1 MAKQTIFGLELDI
14 PDNILN
20 VIKQPSQNLIIIAI
34 LVVVI
39 IFSIVGWWF
48 LLRPMVTE
56 LDTLKTEVSALT
68 QERDT
73 KRSRVVKIP
82 LLKEQAAK
90 LQEQIA
96 IMSKVVPPK
105 GNVPI
110 LLIDLERLALKNNS
124 KLTSFKN
131 SALQPFN
138 GATTT
143 AQATT
148 PAPTQQ
154 PGQTPTVKKA
164 AIEDRL
170 KELPVNI
177 TQDTTFNGLLKY
189 TSDLEHYERVVR
201 VNSIKI
207 VRKPPTTTTTTPTTL
222 TTQLSTT
229 MDITA
234 YVLEGGI

>member
-20 VIKQPSQNLIIIAI
+20 TIKQPSQNLIIIAI

-48 LLRPMVTE
+48 LLRPMLTE

-154 PGQTPTVKKA
+154 PGQAPTVKKA
-164 AIEDRL
+164 SIEDRL

-207 VRKPPTTTTTTPTTL
+207 TRKPPTTTTTPATL
-222 TTQLSTT
+222 STQLSTT

>member
-14 PDNILN
+14 PDNILS

-48 LLRPMVTE
+48 LLRPMLTE

-131 SALQPFN
+131 SALQAFN
-138 GATTT
+138 GAAAT
-143 AQATT
+143 AQATPT
-148 PAPTQQ
+148 PAQQ
-154 PGQTPTVKKA
+154 PGQAPTVKKA

-207 VRKPPTTTTTTPTTL
+207 TRKPPTATSTGVTVN
-222 TTQLSTT
+222 TQLSTT

>member
-1 MAKQTIFGLELDI
+1 MAKQTKFGLELDI

-20 VIKQPSQNLIIIAI
+20 TIRQPSQNLIIIAI
-34 LVVVI
+34 LVVVV

-48 LLRPMVTE
+48 LLRPMLTE

-143 AQATT
+143 AQTTT
-148 PAPTQQ
+148 PAPAQQ

-207 VRKPPTTTTTTPTTL
+207 TRKPPTVTTTPVTL
-222 TTQLSTT
+222 STQLSTT